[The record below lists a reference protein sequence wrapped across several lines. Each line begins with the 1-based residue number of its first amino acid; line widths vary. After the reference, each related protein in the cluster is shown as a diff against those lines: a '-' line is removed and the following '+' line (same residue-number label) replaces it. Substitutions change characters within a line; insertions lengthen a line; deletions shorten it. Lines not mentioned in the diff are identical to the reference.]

1 MSGVP
6 AYESSARIRERAP
19 LDTSTGS
26 SIVSFCVA
34 LYPLIRPPTTCQRS
48 SYFPTSSDLC
58 SSLKLRYS
66 KFYAKISSAFV
77 PIDTSSAHSFFTY
90 DLLLRVFHF
99 RTLECSRDN
108 TDEENKNNFW
118 KFESIDAQPFST
130 KVLKQN
136 SRLFFKSL
144 YFFSFLSVQFS
155 LRVSLFVECRS
166 LARRLN

>member
-90 DLLLRVFHF
+90 DLLLRVFRF

>member
-48 SYFPTSSDLC
+48 SYFPTSSDLR
-58 SSLKLRYS
+58 SSLKLRYW

-77 PIDTSSAHSFFTY
+77 PIDISCAHSFFTY
-90 DLLLRVFHF
+90 DVLLRVFQF
-99 RTLECSRDN
+99 RTLESSRDN
-108 TDEENKNNFW
+108 AHEENKNNFW
-118 KFESIDAQPFST
+118 KFESIGVQPFST
-130 KVLKQN
+130 KVSKQN
-136 SRLFFKSL
+136 PRLFFKSL
-144 YFFSFLSVQFS
+144 FFFFCLSIQFS
-155 LRVSLFVECRS
+155 LEFHCLWSAEVWQGI
-166 LARRLN
+166 